1 MWWLNEPKT
10 MSLRPSPVTS
20 PMAGELNTA
29 VRPSWLGGVR
39 NVQRTEPS
47 GLTTVTPPRLLG
59 TSSEPDPTTTSLR
72 PLPSRSP
79 TAGEESTAPSAL
91 AGHPGSRLPAAS
103 YA

>member
-1 MWWLNEPKT
+1 MWGLNEPKT

-39 NVQRTEPS
+39 KVHRTEPS

-72 PLPSRSP
+72 PFPSRSP
-79 TAGEESTAPSAL
+79 TAGGASPAPHAL
-91 AGHPGSRLPAAS
+91 VGHPGRRVAGA
-103 YA
+103 